1 MWFVCNFQ
9 CLLWGD
15 AVKLVGK
22 IIKYSS
28 KWSAFKFIEF
38 ECFEPFFQGIRHGVN
53 VWYLLSSILWLC
65 VCVIVGERVCVCV
78 FVSHITTREIG
89 IVHSR
94 CVWLL
99 LLVFVAGTKGQVYIE
114 FRLMRHLNA
123 LCVRYDRKY
132 CSHQNGS
139 PKIAVMITF
148 DDDLAWNS
156 VCLSVLS
163 VVYFN
168 RYHLT
173 RNSLFKRHQLAGW
186 VLE

>member
-1 MWFVCNFQ
+1 M
-9 CLLWGD
+9 
-15 AVKLVGK
+15 
-22 IIKYSS
+22 
-28 KWSAFKFIEF
+28 
-38 ECFEPFFQGIRHGVN
+38 
-53 VWYLLSSILWLC
+53 
-65 VCVIVGERVCVCV
+65 CVCV

-139 PKIAVMITF
+139 PKIAVMIAF
-148 DDDLAWNS
+148 DDDLA
-156 VCLSVLS
+156 
-163 VVYFN
+163 
-168 RYHLT
+168 
-173 RNSLFKRHQLAGW
+173 
-186 VLE
+186 